1 MNMPKVKV
9 VRLEKD
15 LLRAIKLI
23 DKFLSRNNI
32 DIKYSITLDYSMQSF
47 GQFNPSKKNE
57 ISLNPSAFYDTK
69 KELPHAKYYST
80 DFSLLAVAVH
90 EFCHLLDEKTNLLKR
105 YQETFPEKIIIN
117 KNSEVDRREELAE
130 VLALYILNPY
140 LVKSINKNIFDFF
153 KTLFESPTPNTMSYF
168 VRKWE
173 SWPDK
178 IKKLCNDNWG
188 IIVVSRRKRAKIK

>member
-1 MNMPKVKV
+1 MPKVKV

-23 DKFLSRNNI
+23 DKFLSKNKI
-32 DIKYSITLDYSMQSF
+32 EIKYSITLDYSMQSF

-69 KELPHAKYYST
+69 KELPHAKYYTT

-90 EFCHLLDEKTNLLKR
+90 EFCHLLDEKMNLIKK

-130 VLALYILNPY
+130 VLSLYILNPY

-153 KTLFESPTPNTMSYF
+153 KSLFESPTPNTMSYF

-188 IIVVSRRKRAKIK
+188 IMVISRRKRAKIK